1 MLLAA
6 PIPDFSFHATR
17 TSPKRCRA
25 QRGLSIYIHSFHGN
39 ALSICSAQTPCWK
52 VQRQQGA
59 GRRLRA
65 YTSMGHTDPNTI
77 NNPMSHYRLRQT
89 LEKEPKGADI
99 RIKGKCALVKM
110 ASEGLS
116 EGTWE
121 LKKPAR
127 KKNILGRGNSMCK
140 GPGAQISI

>member
-6 PIPDFSFHATR
+6 STPDFSFHATK
-17 TSPKRCRA
+17 TFPKRRRA

-39 ALSICSAQTPCWK
+39 ARSICSVQTPCWK

-65 YTSMGHTDPNTI
+65 CTSMGQTDPNAI
-77 NNPMSHYRLRQT
+77 NNPMPHYRLRQT

-116 EGTWE
+116 GGDMGTKE
-121 LKKPAR
+121 TSQKKEHPGQR
-127 KKNILGRGNSMCK
+127 K
-140 GPGAQISI
+140 